1 MTVASPTPRR
11 VTAPSWL
18 DLRLVLGVVL
28 VLVAVVLGAVVFS
41 RADRRY
47 PVVVAGR
54 DLAAGTVLH
63 KDDVRLEQVQVPG
76 RDTVYLADLGSA
88 LGRRLTRP
96 VQAGELVPAGAV
108 ARVRPSTTVTVP
120 FAAGSAPELR
130 PGQRIEIWVSSPAC
144 ASVVVLPQVTVQ
156 DVRPDT
162 SSSFTSSGGQDVV
175 ISVPP
180 AAAGRIVGA
189 LAIDQAQLRAGVL
202 SGGVTSADDPPA
214 TATPATATPATGG
227 GLPADLARCAG
238 TTPVSGGA
246 GSR

>member
-1 MTVASPTPRR
+1 MTGASPTPRR
-11 VTAPSWL
+11 VAAPSWL
-18 DLRLVLGVVL
+18 DLRLVLGVIL
-28 VLVAVVLGAVVFS
+28 VLVAVLLGAVVFS

-63 KDDVRLEQVQVPG
+63 QDDVRLEQVQVPA
-76 RDTVYLADLGSA
+76 RDSVYLADLTSA
-88 LGRRLTRP
+88 VGRRLTRP

-108 ARVRPSTTVTVP
+108 ATVRPSTTVTVP
-120 FAAGSAPELR
+120 FAAGNAPELR
-130 PGQRIEIWVSSPAC
+130 PGQRIEIWVSSPSC
-144 ASVVVLPQVTVQ
+144 SSVVVLPQVTVQ
-156 DVRPDT
+156 DVRADT

-175 ISVPP
+175 VSVPP
-180 AAAGRIVGA
+180 AAASRIIGA

-202 SGGVTSADDPPA
+202 AGDAGGADGAGDNTA
-214 TATPATATPATGG
+214 TATPPVGG

-238 TTPVSGGA
+238 TTGAAGGT